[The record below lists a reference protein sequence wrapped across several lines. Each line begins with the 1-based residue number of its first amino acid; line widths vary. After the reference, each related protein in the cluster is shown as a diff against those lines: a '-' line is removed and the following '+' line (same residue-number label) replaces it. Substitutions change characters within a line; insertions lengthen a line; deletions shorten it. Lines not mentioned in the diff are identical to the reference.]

1 MRSDE
6 AVDGVRP
13 GRYIYYIEERTQ
25 QLPTMESDNKNITIY
40 ITVRYY
46 CQMWTDHLP
55 TTRSSTLLS
64 TWYTSKIDCDGEELF
79 NFITIIP
86 NNTMNK
92 CNQNINI
99 FCIKVG
105 T

>member
-13 GRYIYYIEERTQ
+13 GWYIYYIEERTQ

-55 TTRSSTLLS
+55 TTRSSTLLWDLS
-64 TWYTSKIDCDGEELF
+64 HTL
-79 NFITIIP
+79 P